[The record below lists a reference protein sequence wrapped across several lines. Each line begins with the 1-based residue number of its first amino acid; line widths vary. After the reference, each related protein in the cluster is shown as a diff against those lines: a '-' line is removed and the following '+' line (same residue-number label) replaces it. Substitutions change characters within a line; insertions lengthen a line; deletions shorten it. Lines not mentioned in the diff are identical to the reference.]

1 MGLISAAVSS
11 VSGVLSDS
19 WKEVIE
25 PDDMSDS
32 TLLVK
37 GVAVKKGSNKKG
49 TDNYVSNGSVI
60 HVYPTTLMLLMDGG
74 KLVDYSALEVYY
86 EENSSSAPSIF
97 NGELKDSV
105 KETWKRIQFG
115 GVPSQKQYVYYI
127 NTAEIKGIKFG
138 TRNPVNYFDNFYNA
152 ELFLRA
158 HGSYSIKITDPIKF
172 FTEFAPKGTDRIEIK
187 DLSEQLFN
195 EFMDALQSAINQM
208 SVDGVRI
215 SAITSKS
222 RERSKFMADVL
233 DADWND
239 LRGIEVCSVGLAS
252 ISYDDESKALIN
264 MRNKGA
270 MMSDPTIREGFV
282 QSSVAQGMQAA
293 GSNTSGAANAF
304 MGMGMGMNAAGGFM
318 SAASQTNAA
327 QMAQQQAAQQAAQQ
341 NQAANGWKCS
351 CGTVNTGNFCS
362 GCGSKK
368 PENTSWTCSCGT
380 TNTGRFCSNCGSP
393 KPAGEWVCSCG
404 TKNTGNFCS
413 GCACAY
419 FSIAVDRFTDL
430 RYCEGDWEPG
440 TRFGELGTGD

>member
-60 HVYPTTLMLLMDGG
+60 HVYPNTLMLLMDGG
-74 KLVDYSALEVYY
+74 KIVDYSAQEGYY
-86 EENSSSAPSIF
+86 EVNNSSAPSIF

-105 KETWKRIQFG
+105 KETWKRFQFG

-195 EFMDALQSAINQM
+195 EFMDAIQSAINQM

-222 RERSKFMADVL
+222 RELSKYMADVL

-413 GCACAY
+413 GCGAK
-419 FSIAVDRFTDL
+419 RQ
-430 RYCEGDWEPG
+430 
-440 TRFGELGTGD
+440 

>member
-60 HVYPTTLMLLMDGG
+60 HVYPNTLMLLMDGG
-74 KLVDYSALEVYY
+74 KIVDYSAQEGYY
-86 EENSSSAPSIF
+86 EVNNSSAPSIF

-105 KETWKRIQFG
+105 KETWKRFQFG

-222 RERSKFMADVL
+222 RELSKYMADVL

-239 LRGIEVCSVGLAS
+239 LRGIEVCSVCLAS

-413 GCACAY
+413 GCGAK
-419 FSIAVDRFTDL
+419 RQ
-430 RYCEGDWEPG
+430 
-440 TRFGELGTGD
+440 

>member
-25 PDDMSDS
+25 PDNMSDS

-60 HVYPTTLMLLMDGG
+60 HVYPNTLMLLMDGG
-74 KLVDYSALEVYY
+74 KIVDYSAQEGYY
-86 EENSSSAPSIF
+86 EVNNSSAPSIF

-105 KETWKRIQFG
+105 KETWKRFQFG

-222 RERSKFMADVL
+222 RELSKYMADVL

-413 GCACAY
+413 GCGAK
-419 FSIAVDRFTDL
+419 RQ
-430 RYCEGDWEPG
+430 
-440 TRFGELGTGD
+440 

>member
-60 HVYPTTLMLLMDGG
+60 HVYPNTLMLLMDGG
-74 KLVDYSALEVYY
+74 KIVDYSAQEGYY
-86 EENSSSAPSIF
+86 EVNNSSAPSIF

-105 KETWKRIQFG
+105 KETWKRFQFG

-215 SAITSKS
+215 SATTSKS
-222 RERSKFMADVL
+222 RELSKYMADVL

-351 CGTVNTGNFCS
+351 CGTVNPGNFCS

-413 GCACAY
+413 GCGAK
-419 FSIAVDRFTDL
+419 RQ
-430 RYCEGDWEPG
+430 
-440 TRFGELGTGD
+440 

>member
-37 GVAVKKGSNKKG
+37 GVAVRKGSNKKG

-60 HVYPTTLMLLMDGG
+60 HVYPNTLMLLMDGG
-74 KLVDYSALEVYY
+74 KIVDYSAQEGYY
-86 EENSSSAPSIF
+86 EVNNSSAPSIF

-105 KETWKRIQFG
+105 KETWKRFQFG

-222 RERSKFMADVL
+222 RELSKYMADVL

-413 GCACAY
+413 GCGAK
-419 FSIAVDRFTDL
+419 RQ
-430 RYCEGDWEPG
+430 
-440 TRFGELGTGD
+440 

>member
-1 MGLISAAVSS
+1 MGLFSAAVSS

-60 HVYPTTLMLLMDGG
+60 HVYPNTLMLLMDGG
-74 KLVDYSALEVYY
+74 KIVDYSAQEGYY
-86 EENSSSAPSIF
+86 EVNNSSAPSIF

-105 KETWKRIQFG
+105 KETWKRFQFG

-222 RERSKFMADVL
+222 RELSKYMADVL

-413 GCACAY
+413 GCGAK
-419 FSIAVDRFTDL
+419 RQ
-430 RYCEGDWEPG
+430 
-440 TRFGELGTGD
+440 

>member
-60 HVYPTTLMLLMDGG
+60 HVYPNTLMLLMDGG
-74 KLVDYSALEVYY
+74 KIVDYSAQEGYY
-86 EENSSSAPSIF
+86 EVNNSSAPSIF

-105 KETWKRIQFG
+105 KETWKRFQFG

-222 RERSKFMADVL
+222 RELSKYMADVL

-293 GSNTSGAANAF
+293 GSNTSGDANAF

-327 QMAQQQAAQQAAQQ
+327 QMAQQQAAQQAVQQAAQQAAQQ

-413 GCACAY
+413 GCGAK
-419 FSIAVDRFTDL
+419 RQ
-430 RYCEGDWEPG
+430 
-440 TRFGELGTGD
+440 

>member
-37 GVAVKKGSNKKG
+37 GVSVRKGSNKKG

-60 HVYPTTLMLLMDGG
+60 HVYPNTLMLLMDGG
-74 KLVDYSALEVYY
+74 KIVDYSAQEGYY
-86 EENSSSAPSIF
+86 EVSNSSAPSIF

-105 KETWKRIQFG
+105 KETWKRFQYG

-172 FTEFAPKGTDRIEIK
+172 FAEFAPKGTDRIEIK

-222 RERSKFMADVL
+222 RELSKYMADVL

-304 MGMGMGMNAAGGFM
+304 MGMGMGMNAAGSFM

-327 QMAQQQAAQQAAQQ
+327 QMAQQAQQAQQ
-341 NQAANGWKCS
+341 VQQQAPQNSWKCS

-413 GCACAY
+413 GCGAK
-419 FSIAVDRFTDL
+419 RQ
-430 RYCEGDWEPG
+430 
-440 TRFGELGTGD
+440 

>member
-19 WKEVIE
+19 WKELIE

-60 HVYPTTLMLLMDGG
+60 HVYPNTLMLLMDGG
-74 KLVDYSALEVYY
+74 KIVDYSAQEGYY
-86 EENSSSAPSIF
+86 EVNNSSAPSIF

-105 KETWKRIQFG
+105 KETWKRFQFG

-222 RERSKFMADVL
+222 RELSKYMADVL

-413 GCACAY
+413 GCGAK
-419 FSIAVDRFTDL
+419 RQ
-430 RYCEGDWEPG
+430 
-440 TRFGELGTGD
+440 

>member
-60 HVYPTTLMLLMDGG
+60 HVYPNTLMLLMDGG
-74 KLVDYSALEVYY
+74 KIVDYSAQEGYY
-86 EENSSSAPSIF
+86 EVNNSSAPSIF

-105 KETWKRIQFG
+105 KETWKRFQFG

-158 HGSYSIKITDPIKF
+158 HGSYSLKITDPIKF

-222 RERSKFMADVL
+222 RELSKYMADVL

-393 KPAGEWVCSCG
+393 KPADEWVCSCG

-413 GCACAY
+413 GCGAK
-419 FSIAVDRFTDL
+419 RQ
-430 RYCEGDWEPG
+430 
-440 TRFGELGTGD
+440 

>member
-60 HVYPTTLMLLMDGG
+60 HVYPNTLMLLMDGG
-74 KLVDYSALEVYY
+74 KIVDYSAQEGYY
-86 EENSSSAPSIF
+86 EVNNSSAPSIF

-105 KETWKRIQFG
+105 KETWKRFQFG

-222 RERSKFMADVL
+222 RELSKYMADVL

-368 PENTSWTCSCGT
+368 PENTSWTCPCGT

-404 TKNTGNFCS
+404 TKNTGNF
-413 GCACAY
+413 
-419 FSIAVDRFTDL
+419 
-430 RYCEGDWEPG
+430 
-440 TRFGELGTGD
+440 

>member
-60 HVYPTTLMLLMDGG
+60 HVYPNTLMLLMDGG
-74 KLVDYSALEVYY
+74 KIVDYSAQEGYY
-86 EENSSSAPSIF
+86 EVNNSSAPSIF

-105 KETWKRIQFG
+105 KETWKRFQFG

-138 TRNPVNYFDNFYNA
+138 TRNPVNYYDNFYNA

-158 HGSYSIKITDPIKF
+158 YGSYSIKITDPIKF

-222 RERSKFMADVL
+222 RELSKYMADVL

-413 GCACAY
+413 GCGAK
-419 FSIAVDRFTDL
+419 RQ
-430 RYCEGDWEPG
+430 
-440 TRFGELGTGD
+440 

>member
-60 HVYPTTLMLLMDGG
+60 HVYPNTLMLLMDGG
-74 KLVDYSALEVYY
+74 KIVDYSAQEGYY
-86 EENSSSAPSIF
+86 EVNNSSAPSIF

-105 KETWKRIQFG
+105 KETWKRFQFG

-138 TRNPVNYFDNFYNA
+138 TRNPVNYFDDFYNA

-222 RERSKFMADVL
+222 RELSKYMADVL

-413 GCACAY
+413 GCGAK
-419 FSIAVDRFTDL
+419 RQ
-430 RYCEGDWEPG
+430 
-440 TRFGELGTGD
+440 

>member
-60 HVYPTTLMLLMDGG
+60 HVYPNTLMLLMDGG
-74 KLVDYSALEVYY
+74 KIVDYSAQEGYY
-86 EENSSSAPSIF
+86 EVNNSSAPSIF

-105 KETWKRIQFG
+105 KETWKRFQFG

-208 SVDGVRI
+208 SVDGVKI

-222 RERSKFMADVL
+222 RELSKYMADVL

-293 GSNTSGAANAF
+293 GSNTSGDANAF

-327 QMAQQQAAQQAAQQ
+327 QMAQQQAAQQAVQQAAQQAAQQ

-413 GCACAY
+413 GCGAK
-419 FSIAVDRFTDL
+419 RQ
-430 RYCEGDWEPG
+430 
-440 TRFGELGTGD
+440 

>member
-60 HVYPTTLMLLMDGG
+60 HVYPNTLMLLMDGG
-74 KLVDYSALEVYY
+74 KIVDYSAQEGYY
-86 EENSSSAPSIF
+86 EVNNSSAPSIF

-105 KETWKRIQFG
+105 KETWKRFQFG

-187 DLSEQLFN
+187 DLSGQLFN

-222 RERSKFMADVL
+222 RELSKYMADVL

-413 GCACAY
+413 GCGAK
-419 FSIAVDRFTDL
+419 RQ
-430 RYCEGDWEPG
+430 
-440 TRFGELGTGD
+440 

>member
-60 HVYPTTLMLLMDGG
+60 HVYPNTLMLLMDGG
-74 KLVDYSALEVYY
+74 KIVDYSAQEGYY
-86 EENSSSAPSIF
+86 EVNNSSAPSIF

-105 KETWKRIQFG
+105 KETWKRFQFG

-127 NTAEIKGIKFG
+127 NTAEIKGVKFG

-222 RERSKFMADVL
+222 RELSKYMADVL

-413 GCACAY
+413 GCGAK
-419 FSIAVDRFTDL
+419 RQ
-430 RYCEGDWEPG
+430 
-440 TRFGELGTGD
+440 

>member
-49 TDNYVSNGSVI
+49 TDNYVSNGSGI
-60 HVYPTTLMLLMDGG
+60 HVYPNTLMLLMDGG
-74 KLVDYSALEVYY
+74 KIVDYSAQEGYY
-86 EENSSSAPSIF
+86 EVNNSSAPSIF

-105 KETWKRIQFG
+105 KETWKRFQFG

-138 TRNPVNYFDNFYNA
+138 TRNPVNYYDNFYNA

-222 RERSKFMADVL
+222 RELSKYMADVL

-413 GCACAY
+413 GCGAK
-419 FSIAVDRFTDL
+419 RQ
-430 RYCEGDWEPG
+430 
-440 TRFGELGTGD
+440 

>member
-60 HVYPTTLMLLMDGG
+60 HVYPNTLMLLMDGG
-74 KLVDYSALEVYY
+74 KIVDYSAQEGYY
-86 EENSSSAPSIF
+86 EVNNSSAPSIF

-105 KETWKRIQFG
+105 KETWKRFQFG

-222 RERSKFMADVL
+222 RELSKYMADVL

-304 MGMGMGMNAAGGFM
+304 MGMGMGMNTAGGFM

-413 GCACAY
+413 GCGAK
-419 FSIAVDRFTDL
+419 RQ
-430 RYCEGDWEPG
+430 
-440 TRFGELGTGD
+440 

>member
-60 HVYPTTLMLLMDGG
+60 HVYPNTLMLLMDGG
-74 KLVDYSALEVYY
+74 KIVDYSAQEGYY
-86 EENSSSAPSIF
+86 EVNNSSAPSIF

-105 KETWKRIQFG
+105 KETWKRFQFG

-222 RERSKFMADVL
+222 RELSKYMADVL

-318 SAASQTNAA
+318 NAASQTNAA

-413 GCACAY
+413 GCGAK
-419 FSIAVDRFTDL
+419 RQ
-430 RYCEGDWEPG
+430 
-440 TRFGELGTGD
+440 

>member
-37 GVAVKKGSNKKG
+37 GVAVRKGSNKKG

-60 HVYPTTLMLLMDGG
+60 HVYPNTLMLLMDGG
-74 KLVDYSALEVYY
+74 KIVDYSAQEGYY
-86 EENSSSAPSIF
+86 EVSNSSAPSIF

-105 KETWKRIQFG
+105 KETWKRFQYG

-222 RERSKFMADVL
+222 RELSKYMADVL

-327 QMAQQQAAQQAAQQ
+327 QMAQQAQQAQQ
-341 NQAANGWKCS
+341 VQQQAPQNSWKCS

-413 GCACAY
+413 GCGAK
-419 FSIAVDRFTDL
+419 RQ
-430 RYCEGDWEPG
+430 
-440 TRFGELGTGD
+440 

>member
-60 HVYPTTLMLLMDGG
+60 HVYPNTLMLLMDGG
-74 KLVDYSALEVYY
+74 KIVDYSAQEGYY
-86 EENSSSAPSIF
+86 EVNNSSAPSIF

-105 KETWKRIQFG
+105 KETWKRFQFG

-172 FTEFAPKGTDRIEIK
+172 FTEFAPKGTDRIEVK

-222 RERSKFMADVL
+222 RELSKYMADVL

-413 GCACAY
+413 GCGAK
-419 FSIAVDRFTDL
+419 RQ
-430 RYCEGDWEPG
+430 
-440 TRFGELGTGD
+440 

>member
-60 HVYPTTLMLLMDGG
+60 HVYPNTLMLLMDGG
-74 KLVDYSALEVYY
+74 KIVDYSAQEGYY
-86 EENSSSAPSIF
+86 EVNNSSAPSIF

-105 KETWKRIQFG
+105 KETWKRFQFG

-222 RERSKFMADVL
+222 RELSKYMADVL

-293 GSNTSGAANAF
+293 GSNTSAF

-413 GCACAY
+413 GCGAK
-419 FSIAVDRFTDL
+419 RQ
-430 RYCEGDWEPG
+430 
-440 TRFGELGTGD
+440 

>member
-49 TDNYVSNGSVI
+49 NDNYVSNGSVI
-60 HVYPTTLMLLMDGG
+60 HVYPNTLMLLMDGG
-74 KLVDYSALEVYY
+74 KIVDYSAQEGYY
-86 EENSSSAPSIF
+86 EVNNSSAPSIF

-105 KETWKRIQFG
+105 KETWKRFQFG

-222 RERSKFMADVL
+222 RELSKYMADVL

-413 GCACAY
+413 GCGAK
-419 FSIAVDRFTDL
+419 RQ
-430 RYCEGDWEPG
+430 
-440 TRFGELGTGD
+440 

>member
-1 MGLISAAVSS
+1 
-11 VSGVLSDS
+11 
-19 WKEVIE
+19 
-25 PDDMSDS
+25 MSDS

-60 HVYPTTLMLLMDGG
+60 HVYPNTLMLLMDGG
-74 KLVDYSALEVYY
+74 KIVDYSAQEGYY
-86 EENSSSAPSIF
+86 EVNNSSAPSIF

-105 KETWKRIQFG
+105 KETWKRFQFG

-222 RERSKFMADVL
+222 RELSKYMADVL

-413 GCACAY
+413 GCGAK
-419 FSIAVDRFTDL
+419 RQ
-430 RYCEGDWEPG
+430 
-440 TRFGELGTGD
+440 

>member
-60 HVYPTTLMLLMDGG
+60 HVYPNTLMLLMDGG
-74 KLVDYSALEVYY
+74 KIVDYSAQEGYY
-86 EENSSSAPSIF
+86 EVNNSSAPSIF

-105 KETWKRIQFG
+105 KETWKRFQFG

-127 NTAEIKGIKFG
+127 NTVEIKGIKFG

-222 RERSKFMADVL
+222 RELSKYMADVL

-413 GCACAY
+413 GCGAK
-419 FSIAVDRFTDL
+419 RQ
-430 RYCEGDWEPG
+430 
-440 TRFGELGTGD
+440 

>member
-60 HVYPTTLMLLMDGG
+60 HVYPNTLMLLMDGG
-74 KLVDYSALEVYY
+74 KIVDYSAQEGYY
-86 EENSSSAPSIF
+86 EVNNSSAPSIF

-105 KETWKRIQFG
+105 KETWKRFQFG

-222 RERSKFMADVL
+222 RELSKYMADVL

-252 ISYDDESKALIN
+252 ISYDDESKTLIN

-413 GCACAY
+413 GCGAK
-419 FSIAVDRFTDL
+419 RQ
-430 RYCEGDWEPG
+430 
-440 TRFGELGTGD
+440 

>member
-60 HVYPTTLMLLMDGG
+60 HIYPNTLMLLMDGG
-74 KLVDYSALEVYY
+74 KIVDYSAQEGYY
-86 EENSSSAPSIF
+86 EVNNSSAPSIF

-105 KETWKRIQFG
+105 KETWKRFQFG

-158 HGSYSIKITDPIKF
+158 HGSYSLKITDPIKF

-222 RERSKFMADVL
+222 RELSKYMADVL

-413 GCACAY
+413 GCGAK
-419 FSIAVDRFTDL
+419 RQ
-430 RYCEGDWEPG
+430 
-440 TRFGELGTGD
+440 